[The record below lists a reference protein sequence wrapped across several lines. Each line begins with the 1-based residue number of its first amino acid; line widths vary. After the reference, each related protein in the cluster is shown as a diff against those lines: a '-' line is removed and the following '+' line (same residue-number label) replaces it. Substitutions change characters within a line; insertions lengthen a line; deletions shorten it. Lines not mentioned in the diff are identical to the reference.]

1 MIVGILLLYIGLKN
15 GYPTLYL
22 VGCWATIIFGA
33 IQGINGIYEAGKKNG
48 KS

>member
-15 GYPTLYL
+15 GYPTIYL
-22 VGCWATIIFGA
+22 IGCWATIILGA
-33 IQGINGIYEAGKKNG
+33 VNGIYEVGKRNG